1 MNCKYLYMFDDM
13 TTIVCLTDLHE
24 IVVPLQLNT
33 YPVYDLP
40 LCESERYSAYAYL
53 SNCCFDS
60 LE

>member
-1 MNCKYLYMFDDM
+1 MV
-13 TTIVCLTDLHE
+13 TIVCLTDLHE

-33 YPVYDLP
+33 YLVCDLP
-40 LCESERYSAYAYL
+40 LCGSERYPTFAHP

>member
-1 MNCKYLYMFDDM
+1 MFDDVA
-13 TTIVCLTDLHE
+13 TIVCLKDLHE

-33 YPVYDLP
+33 YPVCDLP
-40 LCESERYSAYAYL
+40 LYESERYSAYAYL